1 MITQR
6 VFGLA
11 NGPVMHHQC
20 SLEGEKNPQKSL
32 TRVGKT
38 KMMILWYLDSVPDIS
53 VMVMALVLREAK
65 VAEIIGGPEMGMV
78 VLLSP

>member
-1 MITQR
+1 MITQHD
-6 VFGLA
+6 FGLA
-11 NGPVMHHQC
+11 NGPEMHHQY
-20 SLEGEKNPQKSL
+20 SPEGEKNLQKLL

-38 KMMILWYLDSVPDIS
+38 KMMILWYLDSVPDTS
-53 VMVMALVLREAK
+53 VMALVLREAK